1 MKITSIQTR
10 LLLILVPFFILAFG
24 VLSGVSYYLSQQSLA
39 RSVDE
44 TAMSVGTDYANR
56 VQAEMKDMIIPLEDL
71 ASIQRIRTGADK
83 AQIME
88 ALVEAH
94 KRLGRYDNVIY
105 ISPDGSTIRHDGST
119 ANLGDRDYVKKVLE
133 TKKAYVSDPL
143 VARASG
149 KTSVVFV
156 IPVIYNGQLTGIVGA
171 TYGLDKLTEL
181 IKDLKFKDTGYG
193 AIADDGGM
201 LIAHPKMPELVGKL
215 SYTEKKI
222 NPDLKL
228 KETELDDRIIAL
240 FKKVSESGK
249 QAQGKYVFVDGV
261 SRVAVYTPID

>member
-10 LLLILVPFFILAFG
+10 LLLILVPFFILSFG

-44 TAMSVGTDYANR
+44 TAMSVGVDYANR
-56 VQAEMKDMIIPLEDL
+56 VQAEMKEMIIPLEDL
-71 ASIQRIRTGADK
+71 ATIQRIRTGADK
-83 AQIME
+83 AQALE
-88 ALVEAH
+88 AIVEAS
-94 KRLGRYDNVIY
+94 KRLTKFDNLIY
-105 ISPDGSTIRHDGST
+105 ISPDGSAIRSDGST
-119 ANLGDRDYVKKVLE
+119 GNLSDREYFKKVVA
-133 TKKAYVSDPL
+133 TKQPYISEPLISRSTGKA
-143 VARASG
+143 G
-149 KTSVVFV
+149 VVFAV
-156 IPVIYNGQLTGIVGA
+156 PVIYNGQLTGLLVGNFS
-171 TYGLDKLTEL
+171 LDKVTEL

-193 AIADDGGM
+193 AIAHQGG
-201 LIAHPKMPELVGKL
+201 LLLAHPKMPELVGKL